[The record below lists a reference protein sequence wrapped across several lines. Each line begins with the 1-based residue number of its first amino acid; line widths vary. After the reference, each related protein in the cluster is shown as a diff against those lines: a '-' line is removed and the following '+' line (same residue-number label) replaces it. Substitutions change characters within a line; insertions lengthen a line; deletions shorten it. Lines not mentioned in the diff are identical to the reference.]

1 MRYQTELMR
10 KILTSEQAQK
20 IIDYVSPIYGDSY
33 VGLWIYQAIG
43 VALDEVYKIAADLRY
58 EANPATTERLIG
70 YWEDSYG
77 IPRNSNLT
85 LEQRRERLITW
96 RDRGPCNPHRLAA
109 AVSSA
114 LNGVE
119 VDIQENI
126 AKNTFLVNIRDVVY
140 DWTPAVQVLERK
152 KPAHLI
158 YEIMVALEIKGE
170 PVDTKVAVGLTH
182 SEQFFVQVQGINGPK
197 RRAIGHVKVAY
208 GVTHSEQFS
217 VQVTE
222 VPGIEASA
230 IPLTNPEIDV
240 IQEEVFA
247 SAEPMEGEIVYIV
260 ADLLPLSN
268 EEINEVHDEVF
279 VEIEN

>member
-1 MRYQTELMR
+1 MNYQTELMR
-10 KILTSEQAQK
+10 AILKSDRAQQM
-20 IIDYVSPIYGDSY
+20 IDYVSPIYGNSY
-33 VGLWIYQAIG
+33 VGLW
-43 VALDEVYKIAADLRY
+43 LFEVMGQSWDKVWDIFVSLRNETTPITADK
-58 EANPATTERLIG
+58 LIG
-70 YWEDSYG
+70 MWEDSYG
-77 IPRNSNLT
+77 IPRNNSLT
-85 LEQRRERLITW
+85 LEQRRARLIAW